1 MSETT
6 GQDTGFVQK
15 IIWGAITFSLAV
27 FLGVALFGV
36 TPSEEQ
42 MADMANNPMPM
53 IFFGIGLMEIGLA
66 VFLLPKLLN
75 VPDNPKSVNEL
86 MVPRI
91 IQWAVIESGMIMG
104 LVAAFQGAPQI
115 VPLGLFV
122 VAVVGMLKTFPRD
135 IKVASDS
142 E

>member
-1 MSETT
+1 
-6 GQDTGFVQK
+6 
-15 IIWGAITFSLAV
+15 
-27 FLGVALFGV
+27 
-36 TPSEEQ
+36 
-42 MADMANNPMPM
+42 
-53 IFFGIGLMEIGLA
+53 
-66 VFLLPKLLN
+66 
-75 VPDNPKSVNEL
+75 

-91 IQWAVIESGMIMG
+91 VQWAMIESAMVLG

-115 VPLGLFV
+115 VPIGLFV

>member
-42 MADMANNPMPM
+42 MVDMANNPMPM

-75 VPDNPKSVNEL
+75 VPDNPKSSHEL

-104 LVAAFQGAPQI
+104 LVAAFQG
-115 VPLGLFV
+115 
-122 VAVVGMLKTFPRD
+122 THR
-135 IKVASDS
+135 
-142 E
+142 

>member
-1 MSETT
+1 MPETT
-6 GQDTGFVQK
+6 GQDSGFTQK
-15 IIWGAITFSLAV
+15 IIWGANMSALAI
-27 FLGVALFGV
+27 FLGLALFNAN
-36 TPSEEQ
+36 PPEEQ

-66 VFLLPKLLN
+66 VFLLPKLLK
-75 VPDNPKSVNEL
+75 VPENPKSSHEL

-91 IQWAVIESGMIMG
+91 IQWAVIESAMVMG
-104 LVAAFQGAPQI
+104 LVASYQGAPQI
-115 VPLGLFV
+115 VPIGLFV
-122 VAVVGMLKTFPRD
+122 VAVVGMLKTFPSD

>member
-1 MSETT
+1 M
-6 GQDTGFVQK
+6 
-15 IIWGAITFSLAV
+15 GAITFSLAI
-27 FLGVALFGV
+27 FLGLALFGV

-42 MADMANNPMPM
+42 VADMANNPIPM

-75 VPDNPKSVNEL
+75 VPENPKSSNEL
-86 MVPRI
+86 MTPRI
-91 IQWAVIESGMIMG
+91 IQWAVIESGMVMG
-104 LVAAFQGAPQI
+104 LVAAFQGAPQV
-115 VPLGLFV
+115 VPIGLFV
-122 VAVVGMLKTFPRD
+122 VALMAMLKTFPTD